1 MQLWPIFLVLKFN
14 MQNYSLEK
22 SMKRL
27 GDGTDIIME
36 ELKDELEAA
45 FHMLET
51 NQHSRAYSIIWAI
64 RDRFYNLG
72 NRADMVLSILEE
84 KMNKEKEKS

>member
-1 MQLWPIFLVLKFN
+1 MEI
-14 MQNYSLEK
+14 YSTEK
-22 SMKRL
+22 SMRRL
-27 GDGTDIIME
+27 KNGAEIMME

-51 NQHSRAYSIIWAI
+51 NQLSRAYSIIWAI

-72 NRADMVLSILEE
+72 NRADMVLTTLEE
-84 KMNKEKEKS
+84 KRNKEVN

>member
-1 MQLWPIFLVLKFN
+1 MKHLK
-14 MQNYSLEK
+14 
-22 SMKRL
+22 
-27 GDGTDIIME
+27 DGAEIMME

-51 NQHSRAYSIIWAI
+51 IQFSRAYSIIWAI

-72 NRADMVLSILEE
+72 NRADMVLTILEE
-84 KMNKEKEKS
+84 KRNKEEN